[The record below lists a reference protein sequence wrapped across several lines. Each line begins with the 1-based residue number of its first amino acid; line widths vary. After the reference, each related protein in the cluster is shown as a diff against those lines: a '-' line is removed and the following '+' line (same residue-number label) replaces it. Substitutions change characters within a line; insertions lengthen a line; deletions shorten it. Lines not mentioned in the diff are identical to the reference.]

1 MASLHLLQIS
11 QCEVV
16 PKFIR
21 TTSSSSVTAYQT
33 QPKCNES
40 VKGWRH
46 AVSTSENVTL
56 WEICGF
62 RRAGQKKR
70 AEVMGSSSYKKV
82 ANDGSV

>member
-1 MASLHLLQIS
+1 MLHIS

-16 PKFIR
+16 PIFIR
-21 TTSSSSVTAYQT
+21 PTSSTSVTAYQT

-62 RRAGQKKR
+62 RRAGQKKKKR
-70 AEVMGSSSYKKV
+70 VEVMGSSSYKKV